1 MFEVE
6 LIYTEIIGIIL
17 EIIVFVIL
25 MVVFKYVLNH
35 LKNSSHR
42 LLNPREYFPQE
53 ELHSLIQISYL
64 IMMGLS
70 FVNILYKIVFL
81 MGDLYS
87 FAVFDIVLSLYLATK
102 LDKSSLKN
110 KIIIFLLIPF
120 GSLTFLIFN
129 QTLFGLLD
137 WIHIPIFIYFIK
149 LYYDKFREYTET
161 NSLGLAIILLF
172 IIVFISFL
180 VTQVAESVNPLDALV
195 MVSNAFTSNGYAV
208 LGHTVV
214 GKIDSVILV
223 WGGYLLSGV
232 GTATLTAGIL
242 IRHFNSRF
250 EKLEKMI
257 EENNKK

>member
-1 MFEVE
+1 ME

-17 EIIVFVIL
+17 EIIIFIIL
-25 MVVFKYVLNH
+25 MVVFKRIHNYLV
-35 LKNSSHR
+35 NSPYR
-42 LLNPREYFPQE
+42 ILNPREYFPQE

-64 IMMGLS
+64 IMMGMS

-81 MGDLYS
+81 IGDLYS
-87 FAVFDIVLSLYLATK
+87 FALFDIVLSLYLATR
-102 LDKSSLKN
+102 LDKNSLKN
-110 KIIIFLLIPF
+110 KVIIFMLIPF
-120 GSLTFLIFN
+120 GSLTFLIFDHS
-129 QTLFGLLD
+129 LIGLLD
-137 WIHIPIFIYFIK
+137 WIHIPIFAYFIK
-149 LYYDKFREYTET
+149 VYYDKFREYTES

-172 IIVFISFL
+172 VIVFISFL

-257 EENNKK
+257 EENSKKED